1 MEGGQRLTGHKGH
14 LPLASWNRIY
24 APPVASSTR
33 EGTQSPASGPGP
45 CDVGAIQAGGLPDPS
60 PAERLWGGYRRVMS
74 VNDELLSA
82 LAQLKVGN
90 WPNGGPTPHKPVT
103 LLAYLHRLELG
114 GERLVTYRDLEPL
127 TEQGITACAPEGTKI
142 DARQPFWRL
151 QNDGLWEVVTDPG
164 FDGEQPAAGADPP
177 PWIDDPSVRA
187 GLRPRFFA
195 ALRDDPELVQQA
207 RDLLVGRLEPAMNEP
222 ALALGFESA
231 QRWDIAPGERV
242 ERMRVKDRFGGFEQG
257 GINPC
262 KQTPNIWITADP
274 AVDLSLGYTD
284 GPTEDGSYYYTG
296 TGQSCDQ
303 TFEGNPGWKNGQ
315 LLEHQNLGLAVRL
328 FTVAGET
335 GETGRQVLRYEG
347 QYRVDPDDP
356 FHREPRPDNDA
367 ETGERNV
374 IVFHSSRPDPS
385 SRTGAPAVSSSCPT
399 RPPRP
404 VACPSRPRNTET
416 FLQHQSANVIKKERR
431 EQQLV
436 HEYQAHLEGLG
447 HSVTR
452 RLYQQT
458 TRRAPLACDLIDETD
473 GVLVEAKSGV
483 RREHVRMAIG
493 QLIDYQRLE
502 AENGTE
508 LTLRCLLPRR
518 PQPDL
523 VELLHHASIEP
534 YRTDTGEFVVEPV
547 PL

>member
-1 MEGGQRLTGHKGH
+1 MG
-14 LPLASWNRIY
+14 
-24 APPVASSTR
+24 
-33 EGTQSPASGPGP
+33 
-45 CDVGAIQAGGLPDPS
+45 
-60 PAERLWGGYRRVMS
+60 
-74 VNDELLSA
+74 VNDELLSR
-82 LAQLKVGN
+82 LTQLHVGN
-90 WPNGGPTPHKPVT
+90 WAGGGPTPHKPVT
-103 LLAYLHRLELG
+103 VLAYLHRLELG
-114 GERLVTYRDLEPL
+114 GDRLVTYQELEAL
-127 TEQGITACAPEGTKI
+127 TEQGIRSCAPEGTKV

-151 QNDGLWEVVTDPG
+151 QNDGLWEIVTDPG
-164 FDGEQPAAGADPP
+164 FDRVWPSPTADPP
-177 PWIDDPSVRA
+177 SWITEPSVRA
-187 GLRPRFFA
+187 GLLPQYFS
-195 ALRDDPELVQQA
+195 ALRDNPGLVQQA
-207 RDLLVGRLEPAMNEP
+207 RDLLVERFLPDTVTDA
-222 ALALGFESA
+222 ALALGFETA

-242 ERMRVKDRFGGFEQG
+242 ERMKVKDRFGGFEQG

-296 TGQSCDQ
+296 TGQSGDQ
-303 TFEGNPGWKNGQ
+303 TFDGNPGWKNGR
-315 LLEHQNLGLAVRL
+315 LLQHQNLGLAVRL

-335 GETGRQVLRYEG
+335 GQTGRQVLRYEG

-356 FHREPRPDNDA
+356 FHEEPRPDPEA

-374 IVFHSSRPDPS
+374 IVFHLLPAGPELEDQSPGRQLELPD
-385 SRTGAPAVSSSCPT
+385 TPA
-399 RPPRP
+399 PPRSVP
-404 VACPSRPRNTET
+404 IEASNTET
-416 FLQHQSANVIKKERR
+416 FLQYQSANVIRKERR

-436 HEYQAHLEGLG
+436 HDYQAHLEQLG

-473 GVLVEAKSGV
+473 RVLVEAKSGV
-483 RREHVRMAIG
+483 RREHVRTAIG

-523 VELLHHASIEP
+523 VELLHYANIELV
-534 YRTDTGEFVVEPV
+534 YRTDTGDFVVEPV
-547 PL
+547 PPTNKQA